1 MIKNIKGVI
10 LMPVIRPI
18 SDLRNNFNLISDI
31 CHKDAEP
38 VFITKN
44 GQGDMVVM
52 SLALYEKQQSLIELY
67 QKLSEAE
74 AESQSNISRISHK
87 DLIAKMRTKVNE

>member
-1 MIKNIKGVI
+1 
-10 LMPVIRPI
+10 MPVIRPI
-18 SDLRNNFNLISDI
+18 SDLRNNFNIISDI
-31 CHKDAEP
+31 CHKNAEP

-44 GQGDMVVM
+44 GHGDMVVM

-74 AESQSNISRISHK
+74 AESQSNEPKISHK
-87 DLIAKMRTKVNE
+87 DLMTKMRAKINE

>member
-1 MIKNIKGVI
+1 
-10 LMPVIRPI
+10 MPVIRPV

-31 CHKDAEP
+31 CHKNSEP

-52 SLALYEKQQSLIELY
+52 SLALYEKQQALIDLY
-67 QKLSEAE
+67 QKLGEAE
-74 AESQSNISRISHK
+74 AESQSNEPKISHK
-87 DLIAKMRTKVNE
+87 DLMAKMRLKLNE

>member
-1 MIKNIKGVI
+1 
-10 LMPVIRPI
+10 MPAIRPI
-18 SDLRNNFNLISDI
+18 SDLRNNFNIISDI
-31 CHKDAEP
+31 CHKNAEP

-52 SLALYEKQQSLIELY
+52 SLALYEKQQALIELY

-74 AESQSNISRISHK
+74 AESQSNESKISHK
-87 DLIAKMRTKVNE
+87 DLMAKMRAKINE

>member
-1 MIKNIKGVI
+1 MPIIK
-10 LMPVIRPI
+10 PV
-18 SDLRNNFNLISDI
+18 SDLRNNFNEISEL
-31 CHKDAEP
+31 CHKEEEP

-52 SLALYEKQQSLIELY
+52 SLALYEKQQALIELY

-74 AESQSNISRISHK
+74 FESASGAPGLSHGELMK
-87 DLIAKMRTKVNE
+87 QVRSKIK

>member
-1 MIKNIKGVI
+1 
-10 LMPVIRPI
+10 MPVIRPI
-18 SDLRNNFNLISDI
+18 SDLRNNFNIISDI
-31 CHKDAEP
+31 CHKNAEP

-74 AESQSNISRISHK
+74 AESQSNELRVSHK
-87 DLIAKMRTKVNE
+87 DLMAKMRARINEWEVYN

>member
-1 MIKNIKGVI
+1 
-10 LMPVIRPI
+10 MPAIRPI
-18 SDLRNNFNLISDI
+18 SDLRNNFNIISDI
-31 CHKDAEP
+31 CHKNAEP

-52 SLALYEKQQSLIELY
+52 SLALYEKQQALIELY

-74 AESQSNISRISHK
+74 AESQSNETKIAHK
-87 DLIAKMRTKVNE
+87 DLMTKMRAKINE

>member
-1 MIKNIKGVI
+1 
-10 LMPVIRPI
+10 MPVIRPI
-18 SDLRNNFNLISDI
+18 SDLRNNFNIISDI
-31 CHKDAEP
+31 CHKNAEP

-74 AESQSNISRISHK
+74 AESQSNEPRVSHK
-87 DLIAKMRTKVNE
+87 DLMAKMRARINE

>member
-1 MIKNIKGVI
+1 
-10 LMPVIRPI
+10 MPVIKPI
-18 SDLRNNFNLISDI
+18 SNLRNNFNLISDI
-31 CHKDAEP
+31 CHKNAEP

-52 SLALYEKQQSLIELY
+52 SLALYEKQQALIELY

-74 AESQSNISRISHK
+74 AESQLNEPKISHN
-87 DLIAKMRTKVNE
+87 DLMAKMRAKINE